1 MKEHLYGRNILIT
14 SHDIYRYQNEI
25 VHDDDVFTIS
35 HTLQKYKYIIFKL
48 CLLTLTVD
56 ILINSSIDDFIF
68 VTYATKNSIEF
79 STAKFDRNWAY
90 AQAQGSSTIGV
101 GWSSASFPTFGY
113 SFKCKSRWTSLPHV
127 KIINSTLMCSTISST
142 VECT

>member
-101 GWSSASFPTFGY
+101 G
-113 SFKCKSRWTSLPHV
+113 
-127 KIINSTLMCSTISST
+127 
-142 VECT
+142 